1 MHSGIANHQWMNLAT
16 VVYRSLSL
24 PGNSGAGN
32 IPQKT
37 FIGIHMSSTMSGDA
51 SLTLPTALTIRNIS
65 AVRELI
71 LDSLNNKSTTILDI
85 DGDAQVDLSFVQL
98 VTAARK
104 QAEAQA
110 ARLVLAR
117 PAAGD
122 LYDVLKRGG
131 FLDEMTPDAA
141 HFWLHQEKN

>member
-1 MHSGIANHQWMNLAT
+1 MPST
-16 VVYRSLSL
+16 L
-24 PGNSGAGN
+24 PGET
-32 IPQKT
+32 PLT
-37 FIGIHMSSTMSGDA
+37 LPA
-51 SLTLPTALTIRNIS
+51 SLTIKTIVSIQG
-65 AVRELI
+65 LI
-71 LDSLNNKSTTILDI
+71 LAHLNNNGATILDI
-85 DGDAQVDLSFVQL
+85 GADAQVDLSFVQL

-104 QAEAQA
+104 HA
-110 ARLVLAR
+110 ASRAGRLLLAR

>member
-1 MHSGIANHQWMNLAT
+1 MSNVNSNAT
-16 VVYRSLSL
+16 
-24 PGNSGAGN
+24 
-32 IPQKT
+32 I
-37 FIGIHMSSTMSGDA
+37 
-51 SLTLPTALTIRNIS
+51 
-65 AVRELI
+65 
-71 LDSLNNKSTTILDI
+71 ILDI
-85 DGDAQVDLSFVQL
+85 DGEAQVDLSFVQL

-110 ARLVLAR
+110 ARILLAR

-122 LYDVLKRGG
+122 LYDILKRGG

>member
-1 MHSGIANHQWMNLAT
+1 MRGI
-16 VVYRSLSL
+16 L
-24 PGNSGAGN
+24 PC
-32 IPQKT
+32 KT
-37 FIGIHMSSTMSGDA
+37 FIGASMSSTLPGDA
-51 SLTLPTALTIRNIS
+51 PLTLPNALTIKN
-65 AVRELI
+65 I
-71 LDSLNNKSTTILDI
+71 LDIREIILSNLTDNSVSILDI
-85 DGDAQVDLSFVQL
+85 DTEAQVDLSFVQL

-104 QAEAQA
+104 HAEARA
-110 ARLVLAR
+110 GRVVLAR

>member
-1 MHSGIANHQWMNLAT
+1 
-16 VVYRSLSL
+16 
-24 PGNSGAGN
+24 
-32 IPQKT
+32 
-37 FIGIHMSSTMSGDA
+37 MSSTFSGDTP
-51 SLTLPTALTIRNIS
+51 LTLPATLTIKNIL
-65 AVRELI
+65 AVQEII
-71 LDSLNNKSTTILDI
+71 LKHLSNNPTAILDI
-85 DGDAQVDLSFVQL
+85 DEEAHVDLSFVQL

-104 QAEAQA
+104 HAETHAG
-110 ARLVLAR
+110 RILLAR

>member
-1 MHSGIANHQWMNLAT
+1 MDSMKHS
-16 VVYRSLSL
+16 
-24 PGNSGAGN
+24 
-32 IPQKT
+32 K
-37 FIGIHMSSTMSGDA
+37 
-51 SLTLPTALTIRNIS
+51 
-65 AVRELI
+65 
-71 LDSLNNKSTTILDI
+71 TTILDI
-85 DGDAQVDLSFVQL
+85 DEEAQVDLSFVQL

-104 QAEAQA
+104 QAESRGVQ
-110 ARLVLAR
+110 LLLSR

>member
-1 MHSGIANHQWMNLAT
+1 
-16 VVYRSLSL
+16 
-24 PGNSGAGN
+24 
-32 IPQKT
+32 
-37 FIGIHMSSTMSGDA
+37 MSSTLPGDA
-51 SLTLPTALTIRNIS
+51 PLTLPTTLTIKNIL
-65 AVRELI
+65 AVQELI
-71 LDSLNNKSTTILDI
+71 LDHLDNNPAAILGI
-85 DGDAQVDLSFVQL
+85 DGEAQVDLSFVQL

-104 QAEAQA
+104 HAESRAG
-110 ARLVLAR
+110 RLLLAR